1 MAGAVGPAPQ
11 VRHAQDDDF
20 VQAGALYRVM
30 KDEER
35 TRLIETIAGSLAQ
48 VTRPDVIE
56 RSIEHFRRAD
66 REYGD
71 RLAAAVAARRR

>member
-1 MAGAVGPAPQ
+1 M
-11 VRHAQDDDF
+11 
-20 VQAGALYRVM
+20 QAGAPYRVF
-30 KDEER
+30 KEGER
-35 TRLIETIAGSLAQ
+35 TRLIETIDGSLGQ
-48 VTRPDVIE
+48 VTRPDVID